1 MKKIMNL
8 EIAKLL
14 MAFCYF
20 VSITII
26 FLMDGFETPAIVS
39 SVGACVSG
47 YLCFEA
53 VTCEDPKNDYFNCS
67 PLPMLNALV
76 FILIFVTQIFMIKN
90 GMLVKDF
97 SSLNDIALQVV
108 ILIGAGSCVM
118 NIYLFTKFTC
128 EK

>member
-1 MKKIMNL
+1 MNL

-26 FLMDGFETPAIVS
+26 FLMDGLETPAIIS

-53 VTCEDPKNDYFNCS
+53 VTCEDPKNDYFNSS
-67 PLPMLNALV
+67 PLPMLNALM
-76 FILIFVTQIFMIKN
+76 FILIFVTQIFMMKN
-90 GMLVKDF
+90 RMFVKDLT
-97 SSLNDIALQVV
+97 SLHDIALQVA
-108 ILIGAGSCVM
+108 ILIGAGSCILS
-118 NIYLFTKFTC
+118 IYLFTKFEC
-128 EK
+128 KK

>member
-20 VSITII
+20 GSITII
-26 FLMDGFETPAIVS
+26 FLMDGLETPAIIS

-53 VTCEDPKNDYFNCS
+53 VTCEDPKNDYFNSS
-67 PLPMLNALV
+67 PLPMLNALM
-76 FILIFVTQIFMIKN
+76 FILIFVTQIFMMKN
-90 GMLVKDF
+90 RMFVKDLT
-97 SSLNDIALQVV
+97 SLHDIALQVA
-108 ILIGAGSCVM
+108 ILIGAWSCIL
-118 NIYLFTKFTC
+118 NIYLFTKFEC
-128 EK
+128 KK

>member
-26 FLMDGFETPAIVS
+26 FLMDGLETPAIIS

-53 VTCEDPKNDYFNCS
+53 VTCEDPKNDYFNSS
-67 PLPMLNALV
+67 PLPMLNALM
-76 FILIFVTQIFMIKN
+76 FILIFVTQIFMMKN
-90 GMLVKDF
+90 RMFVKDLT
-97 SSLNDIALQVV
+97 SLHDIALQVA
-108 ILIGAGSCVM
+108 ILIGAGSCILS
-118 NIYLFTKFTC
+118 IYLFTKFEC
-128 EK
+128 KK